1 MIRVIVPS
9 LGCISGLYGVVLEEE
24 GGEGELSFFFYSK
37 FIPWKKIDSK
47 EGHDTCKTSHRLVK
61 ASSCG

>member
-24 GGEGELSFFFYSK
+24 GGDCHFFFTINVYLGN
-37 FIPWKKIDSK
+37 KIDSK